1 MDLQSALDLITG
13 IPPALAYLV
22 LFASAMI
29 EYIFPPFPGDTV
41 TLAGAVLVPY
51 AGFDLVAV
59 FGAVTAGSLLGSL
72 LVFYAGTALYRW
84 RARRGMAR
92 EGQDAL
98 AFITT
103 RFERYGAAYIVI
115 NRFLPGIRSFI
126 FVAAGLARLSPLKV
140 IGFATLSLLAW
151 NALVVGAGLAIGANI
166 PRIERLF
173 RHYTL
178 GAWVFV
184 GIVLALA
191 IARWLWGRVKA
202 GHGPSGG

>member
-1 MDLQSALDLITG
+1 MDLQAAIDFITG
-13 IPPALAYLV
+13 IPSALAYLV
-22 LFASAMI
+22 LFTSAMV
-29 EYIFPPFPGDTV
+29 EYVFPPFPGDTV

-84 RARRGMAR
+84 RTRRAPMDDR
-92 EGQDAL
+92 RDRL

-126 FVAAGLARLSPLKV
+126 FIAAGLARLSPAKV
-140 IGFATLSLLAW
+140 IAFATLSLLAW
-151 NALVVGAGLAIGANI
+151 NALIVGVGLTIGANI
-166 PRIERLF
+166 PRIEGLF
-173 RHYTL
+173 RQYTL
-178 GAWVFV
+178 GAWIFV
-184 GIVLALA
+184 GVVGALVLG
-191 IARWLWGRVKA
+191 RWLWKRVRGSQK
-202 GHGPSGG
+202 PSGG